1 MKKAFWFSFFTI
13 LFFLNT
19 QFNTFH
25 LIPEE
30 KFEYSKLEES
40 ETLVIGKIMNSEH
53 GKIMDDGGFTGTY
66 YFKSSG
72 NGRSVV
78 GKQVYEKYIR
88 NEIPEKTAY
97 DPYKTQIGGQ
107 AILYSLFDRAFGLDN
122 AINLDLFRI
131 FNSLSL
137 SILLSLFL
145 YWISQRFNFRVSV
158 ITFLLLLPNYWLFLY
173 GKSSWWCN
181 WVYFL
186 PFVYSLLFFEKNKNP
201 SFKKYIFSLSFLFF
215 LKFWFTGFEFITV
228 FLISS
233 SIPYIYY
240 RFENKISFYWNFTW
254 RHFIILTIPLLLNI
268 SFLLYQFYLLTGSV
282 QNGIYHLK
290 DAFTRRSSSEYFYEP
305 NQHHLILLK
314 KFHLDIITR
323 YLGNSFVNEDL
334 TFIKIP
340 FAVILLT
347 GIICSVYLYLKII
360 DRKLVFT
367 TWFSIL
373 APFSWFILFQQ
384 HAHIHKHIDFFIWYC
399 PFLILVILLISL
411 TLNSFLK
418 TSK

>member
-1 MKKAFWFSFFTI
+1 MKKAIWFLLFAL

-25 LIPEE
+25 LIPKE

-66 YFKSSG
+66 YFKGSG
-72 NGRSVV
+72 NGRSIV

-88 NEIPEKTAY
+88 NEAPEKTAY

-107 AILYSLFDRAFGLDN
+107 AILYSLFDKTFGLDN
-122 AINLDLFRI
+122 AINLEIFRI

-137 SILLSLFL
+137 SILLTLFL
-145 YWISQRFNFRVSV
+145 YWTSQKFNFRVSV

-186 PFVYSLLFFEKNKNP
+186 PFVYSLLFFEKNKNQ
-201 SFKKYIFSLSFLFF
+201 SFKKYIFTLSFLFF

-228 FLISS
+228 FLICS

-240 RFENKISFYWNFTW
+240 LFENKISFYWNFIW
-254 RHFIILTIPLLLNI
+254 RHFIILTIPLLINI
-268 SFLLYQFYLLTGSV
+268 SFLLYQFYLLTGNI
-282 QNGIYHLK
+282 QTGIYHLK
-290 DAFTRRSSSEYFYEP
+290 DAFFRRSSSEYFYEKSQ
-305 NQHHLILLK
+305 NYLTLLK

-323 YLGNSFVNEDL
+323 YSGNSFINEDL
-334 TFIKIP
+334 TFIKVP
-340 FAVILLT
+340 FAVILLA
-347 GIICSVYLYLKII
+347 GIVCSVYLYLKKI
-360 DRKLVFT
+360 DRKLIFT
-367 TWFSIL
+367 TWFSIT

-399 PFLILVILLISL
+399 PFLILIILLISL

-418 TSK
+418 TLK